1 MKLPHEMTSS
11 TTEDRKIALSA
22 VRDAEL
28 PQGIWIQFVIKL
40 VMESPNPRALTL
52 ALILL
57 KKYASSTWS
66 SVVQESKEFHQLA
79 IIMGFLAE
87 NDEPVMAMMAMVI
100 LNRTHRFNFNL

>member
-57 KKYASSTWS
+57 KKYASWGVLDAALVTARLD
-66 SVVQESKEFHQLA
+66 F
-79 IIMGFLAE
+79 I
-87 NDEPVMAMMAMVI
+87 
-100 LNRTHRFNFNL
+100 